1 MSVPPGYFDRI
12 AGSVNL
18 PLLQGKLVVVVG
30 VGTVGS
36 QIVLELAK
44 CGVGRFRLV
53 DGDRLEESNRAR
65 HVLPERYVGMNKA
78 EALTLHLAEEVPQS
92 RPEAVPRYVDNALSD
107 HQLDHLLVDA
117 DLIVAATDD
126 REAQRRIGRRALAL
140 CIPAIFPALYGN
152 EGGEV
157 IVQLDP
163 RFPCFFCWDGF
174 RTNAEQL
181 RGVTAL
187 NADTLPVLYAAI
199 RLSLGILDPR
209 SAHRRMMARGPNES
223 PNQMFEQRDFAA
235 LRMSPLT
242 QRPGCPSCKVGPS
255 PLSKDATET
264 WRAAERSRAALISQ
278 SQPVLQQTAPAIAP
292 KPSHPA
298 TQRRSNADPG
308 ELMVSGLCVFA
319 WWFFFTEGFSGFAV
333 IWNPLAWI
341 PVIGWLFYAFTS
353 H

>member
-18 PLLQGKLVVVVG
+18 PLLQGKLVGVIG

-53 DGDRLEESNRAR
+53 DGDHLEESNRAR

-92 RPEAVPRYVDNALSD
+92 RPEAVPRYVDNTLSD

-126 REAQRRIGRRALAL
+126 RDAQRRIGRRTLAL

-199 RLSLGILDPR
+199 SFVGHTRPTLCP
-209 SAHRRMMARGPNES
+209 SAHDGTGPNEP

-242 QRPGCPSCKVGPS
+242 RRPGCPSCTVGPS

-264 WRAAERSRAALISQ
+264 WRAAERSRAESR
-278 SQPVLQQTAPAIAP
+278 PGLQQPPVIAP

-298 TQRRSNADPG
+298 AFHSSTKDAG
-308 ELMVSGLCVFA
+308 ELIASGIGVLL
-319 WWFFFTEGFSGFAV
+319 WWFFFTEGFNGFQAW
-333 IWNPLAWI
+333 WNPIAWI
-341 PVIGWLFYAFTS
+341 AVVGWFFYALTS
-353 H
+353 